1 MDALNEQV
9 DKGIQILKQGGVI
22 AFPTDTV
29 YGLGADAFNSNAVK
43 RIYDIKKR
51 PTHLPLPLLIG
62 DIKQLDILAEPLSEI
77 ALFLARRFWPGGLTL
92 VVPKVARLPGYL
104 GNTSIAVR
112 IPAHPVCLALIQ
124 AINNPLIGTSANISG
139 RPSALT
145 AGEVKQQLGS
155 EVDLIIDGGR
165 CPGGGESTVVDV
177 TGGEVVILRQGI
189 IPGKEIKRAVEESG
203 ALHPHPST
211 SSDEGNS
218 PSPSLSRQGRGIIH
232 PHPSTSSGEG
242 NSPLPSPSRQGRGIA
257 KNVLPGKYGGR
268 ELEGGGKEPCELL

>member
-1 MDALNEQV
+1 MADLQKQV
-9 DKGIQILKQGGVI
+9 NKGIQILKQGGVI

-51 PTHLPLPLLIG
+51 PKRLPLPLLIG
-62 DIKQLDILAEPLSEI
+62 DIKQLDILAEPLPEI

-104 GNTSIAVR
+104 GNTNIAVR
-112 IPAHPVCLALIQ
+112 IPAHSVCLALIQ
-124 AINNPLIGTSANISG
+124 AINNPIIGTSANISG

-145 AGEVKQQLGS
+145 AGEVRQQLGS

-189 IPGKEIKRAVEESG
+189 IPEDEIKRAAEEY
-203 ALHPHPST
+203 
-211 SSDEGNS
+211 
-218 PSPSLSRQGRGIIH
+218 RKI
-232 PHPSTSSGEG
+232 
-242 NSPLPSPSRQGRGIA
+242 
-257 KNVLPGKYGGR
+257 
-268 ELEGGGKEPCELL
+268 KEPCGLL

>member
-1 MDALNEQV
+1 MADLQKQI

-51 PTHLPLPLLIG
+51 PKHLPLPLLIG
-62 DIKQLDILAEPLSEI
+62 DIKQLDILAKPLSEI

-92 VVPKVARLPGYL
+92 VVPKAARLPGYL

-112 IPAHPVCLALIQ
+112 VPAHPVCLALIQ

-139 RPSALT
+139 NPSALT
-145 AGEVKQQLGS
+145 AGEVRQQLGN

-189 IPGKEIKRAVEESG
+189 IPEDEINRAAEEY
-203 ALHPHPST
+203 
-211 SSDEGNS
+211 
-218 PSPSLSRQGRGIIH
+218 RKI
-232 PHPSTSSGEG
+232 
-242 NSPLPSPSRQGRGIA
+242 
-257 KNVLPGKYGGR
+257 
-268 ELEGGGKEPCELL
+268 KEPCGLL